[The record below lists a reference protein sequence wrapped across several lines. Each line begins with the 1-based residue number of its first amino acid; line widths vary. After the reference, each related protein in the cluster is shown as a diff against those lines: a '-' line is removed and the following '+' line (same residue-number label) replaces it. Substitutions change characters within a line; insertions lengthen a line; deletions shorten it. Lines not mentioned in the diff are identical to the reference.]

1 MGRGGVGAG
10 PAGRQAGR
18 QQRGWWQV
26 RPVTRVLLHSL
37 TSPPRAPSL
46 AHHPQGSAADLAKAA
61 MVGIHGAL
69 ARELPP
75 GGARL
80 VLQIHDE
87 FLLEVAGARCV
98 PWSRARARCVGVG
111 ACQRVTGGQQHRQ
124 ARSIEPPPRIPCPLQ
139 SRCWSAW
146 RAWCSASWRG
156 RPPRRRWVGAPA
168 GWWRAVHGLVLR
180 VSRRGERASRGP
192 APAHHPLPG
201 RSCACRCACAWRRG
215 PPGASCRS
223 CSCSPASRPR
233 DAGPLAKQPPPAH
246 QPLIAAST
254 ACSSCCPLP
263 LRCFRPHLIMLA
275 RLLLTLT

>member
-26 RPVTRVLLHSL
+26 HPVTRVLLLSL

-98 PWSRARARCVGVG
+98 CALEPSACTLCGCRGLSAGDGWAAASAGPQHRATPAHPMPTAESLLERVARLVQRIMEGAAATAQVGGRACWVVARGAWPGVVFRGEESVLHAGLHLPTTRSPTAAARAAARAPGGGALLGPAVG
-111 ACQRVTGGQQHRQ
+111 AAAAAQPAARVTRAHSRGSPHLHIN
-124 ARSIEPPPRIPCPLQ
+124 RSSLLHPRALPALPC
-139 SRCWSAW
+139 
-146 RAWCSASWRG
+146 
-156 RPPRRRWVGAPA
+156 RPAAPA
-168 GWWRAVHGLVLR
+168 
-180 VSRRGERASRGP
+180 
-192 APAHHPLPG
+192 
-201 RSCACRCACAWRRG
+201 
-215 PPGASCRS
+215 
-223 CSCSPASRPR
+223 
-233 DAGPLAKQPPPAH
+233 
-246 QPLIAAST
+246 LI
-254 ACSSCCPLP
+254 
-263 LRCFRPHLIMLA
+263 
-275 RLLLTLT
+275 